1 MSIAQRPFAGETD
14 IQAMIALA
22 RRFPAEHLRVVDLPY
37 RFSSWALDNPD
48 NAALWADAGGQL
60 LAWAVMQTPFW
71 AIDITCHP
79 DAEEDLHPC
88 ILDWADRR
96 ARDILHTPYGR
107 PVWFVN
113 VFADQAIR
121 IRHLEAAGFA
131 AQTDVGEDSWT
142 KVFMLHS
149 GETPVDERDLP
160 PGFVLRPLAGQ
171 REVDAYVELQ
181 RAVFGSNNM
190 TAEWRARTLRRPEY
204 VPDLD
209 LVAAAPDGRLAA
221 FCICWLAD
229 VPGLGVCGQVEPLG
243 VHDDFRGMG
252 LGRAILC
259 EGLRR
264 LRERGAT
271 RICVETDRFRNA
283 ALGLYESAG
292 FRVIRDVWV
301 YRR

>member
-1 MSIAQRPFAGETD
+1 MRIVQRAFAGETD

-22 RRFPAEHLRVVDLPY
+22 RRFPGEHLHAIDLPY
-37 RFSSWALDNPD
+37 RFSSWALDDPD
-48 NAALWADAGGQL
+48 NAALWADADGQL

-79 DAEEDLHPC
+79 DAVEDLHLR
-88 ILDWADRR
+88 ILAWTERR

-107 PVWFVN
+107 PMWFVN
-113 VFADQAIR
+113 VFADQAVC

-131 AQTDVGEDSWT
+131 AQTDVGEDSWA
-142 KVFMLHS
+142 KVWMLH
-149 GETPVDERDLP
+149 GGDTIEQPALP
-160 PGFVLRPLAGQ
+160 PGFAIRPLAGE

-181 RAVFGSNNM
+181 RAVFGSKNM

-209 LVAAAPDGRLAA
+209 LVIAAPDGRLAA
-221 FCICWLAD
+221 FCICWLAE

-243 VHDDFRGMG
+243 VHDDSRGLG
-252 LGRAILC
+252 LGRAILR

-264 LRERGAT
+264 LQAHGAER
-271 RICVETDRFRNA
+271 IYVETDRERNA
-283 ALGLYESAG
+283 ALGLYEAVG